1 MILRPIRNATLIGAA
16 IIALVLSPVPASA
29 QVIVYDPSNYVQNV
43 LQAARALQQ
52 INNQVTSLQ
61 NQTQML
67 LNQAR
72 NLASLPYSSL
82 QAIDQSISRTQ
93 QLLNQAQRLA
103 YDVNQIDQAFGRSY
117 PQSYP
122 VSTSSQRFAGDA
134 KTRWQNSLA
143 AYQDSLR
150 VQ

>member
-16 IIALVLSPVPASA
+16 MIALVLSPVPANA

-52 INNQVTSLQ
+52 INNQITSLQ

-72 NLASLPYSSL
+72 NLTNLPYSAL
-82 QAIDQSISRTQ
+82 QAIEQKIARTQ
-93 QLLNQAQRLA
+93 QLLNQAQRIA
-103 YDVNQIDQAFGRSY
+103 YDIGEIDRAFQRSY

-122 VSTSSQRFAGDA
+122 DFT
-134 KTRWQNSLA
+134 N
-143 AYQDSLR
+143 
-150 VQ
+150 

>member
-16 IIALVLSPVPASA
+16 MIGLVLSPVPASA

-52 INNQVTSLQ
+52 ISNQITSLQ

-67 LNQAR
+67 LNQAK

-82 QAIDQSISRTQ
+82 QTIDQWLAATQ

-103 YDVNQIDQAFGRSY
+103 
-117 PQSYP
+117 
-122 VSTSSQRFAGDA
+122 
-134 KTRWQNSLA
+134 
-143 AYQDSLR
+143 
-150 VQ
+150 